1 MLYSNLCDTL
11 KGFCQT
17 VSLMKKQEQ
26 GVSRAQGPWLLVGQA
41 EDDSCLDEGLGY
53 LGAFCE

>member
-1 MLYSNLCDTL
+1 
-11 KGFCQT
+11 
-17 VSLMKKQEQ
+17 MKKQEQ